1 MNICARSLVETPEH
15 ARKFPMRVRN
25 KSPRRQVVIFMK
37 KVFSFGAV
45 FALSGLLWAQL
56 VQPASLVRQ
65 TPSQASILIGAN
77 ADAHV
82 VSLVEKSCQNCHS
95 LKTEW
100 PVYSR
105 IFPFSR
111 LVEHDV
117 QAARTHMNLSRW
129 QIYDDS
135 EKTLLLSEI
144 GSVVRN
150 HEMPPRRTRWFTPT
164 RSSAMRRRT
173 RFTSGHAPNAGCSIG
188 NKSTAR

>member
-1 MNICARSLVETPEH
+1 
-15 ARKFPMRVRN
+15 
-25 KSPRRQVVIFMK
+25 MK
-37 KVFSFGAV
+37 KIFLFSAAV
-45 FALSGLLWAQL
+45 FAVSGLLWAQL

-65 TPSQASILIGAN
+65 TPSQVSLLVGAN

-82 VSLVEKSCQNCHS
+82 VSLIEGSCRNCHS

-105 IFPFSR
+105 IYPFSW

-117 QAARTHMNLSRW
+117 QAARTHMNFSRW

-135 EKTLLLSEI
+135 EKSLLLSEI

-150 HEMPPRRTRWFTPT
+150 HEMPPRRYTLIHPDAKLSDAEANEIYQWTRTE
-164 RSSAMRRRT
+164 RRLLNRE
-173 RFTSGHAPNAGCSIG
+173 
-188 NKSTAR
+188 